1 MTSSLALPL
10 LSGLVFLVASLSTA
24 FAVSVPTGAAG
35 AAGPATSVDVFLLL
49 LYTGVALVVSFL
61 CSILEAAL
69 LSTRMVTLESRAEA
83 GHKGAQRLLHLKRS
97 RLDDSISAILILN
110 TVAHTAGVAGAGL
123 QAGKVF
129 AGQALLLGLFPVVLT
144 LLILVLTEI
153 VPKTLGA
160 SYASRLVGF
169 VGLSLSAMVWTLTP
183 LLYLTRV
190 VTGAISHS
198 ERAGVSRGELASMVA
213 MAAREGTL
221 RHDDSR
227 LVANVLDFHQI
238 LIEDVMTPRTVTAM
252 VEQATTRR
260 ELAEDEACRQFSRI
274 PVYDGEP
281 DRVLGYVLQ
290 REVLS
295 ALARGEDPEVP
306 VIKHLRKALVIT
318 EGVSVDRALR
328 QLAEGREHLAIV
340 ADEFG
345 GIAGILTLEDLMET
359 LLGFEIVDESDR
371 VADLRQE
378 AIRLRDKRLREL
390 GVRLDDDADS
400 EMGSPGENPS
410 SPAEAQSSEPP
421 R

>member
-24 FAVSVPTGAAG
+24 FAVSVPTGAA
-35 AAGPATSVDVFLLL
+35 AGPATSVDLFLLL

-69 LSTRMVTLESRAEA
+69 LSTRMVTLENRAEA
-83 GHKGAQRLLHLKRS
+83 GHKGATRLLHLKRS

-129 AGQALLLGLFPVVLT
+129 AGQPLLLGLFPVVLT

-169 VGLSLSAMVWTLTP
+169 VGFSLAAMVWTLTP
-183 LLYLTRV
+183 FLYLTRV

-227 LVANVLDFHQI
+227 LVSNVLDFHQI
-238 LIEDVMTPRTVTAM
+238 RIEDVMTPRTVTAM
-252 VEQATTRR
+252 VEQATTRK
-260 ELAEDEACRQFSRI
+260 ELAENEACRQFSRI

-281 DRVLGYVLQ
+281 DRVVGYVLQ

-306 VIKHLRKALVIT
+306 VIEHLRKALVIP
-318 EGVSVDRALR
+318 EGVAVDRALR
-328 QLAEGREHLAIV
+328 LLTEGREHLAIV

-345 GIAGILTLEDLMET
+345 GLAGILTLEDLLET
-359 LLGFEIVDESDR
+359 LLGVEIVDESDR

-390 GVRLDDDADS
+390 GVRLNDEADHS
-400 EMGSPGENPS
+400 EATPPE
-410 SPAEAQSSEPP
+410 SEQ
-421 R
+421 